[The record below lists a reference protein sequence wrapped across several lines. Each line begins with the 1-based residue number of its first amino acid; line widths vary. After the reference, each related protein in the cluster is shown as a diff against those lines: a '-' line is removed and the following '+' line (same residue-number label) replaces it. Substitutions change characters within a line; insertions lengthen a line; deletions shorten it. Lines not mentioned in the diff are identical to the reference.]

1 MQQLSVELQIPIP
14 ADSVL
19 IKKTEYDELQKD
31 SLKGKKFSI
40 KELAERTGLSR
51 TEIESGFE
59 NPKVRSIADVKRRKR
74 NSNDDKGG
82 FVLYPEGQGNP
93 WKFLAS
99 ATIDFIDNNFDLF
112 ISK

>member
-14 ADSVL
+14 SDSVL
-19 IKKTEYDELQKD
+19 ITKTEYEELQKD
-31 SLKGKKFSI
+31 SLKGKKFTI

-59 NPKVRSIADVKRRKR
+59 KPKVRSIADVNR
-74 NSNDDKGG
+74 GG

-99 ATIDFIDNNFDLF
+99 ATIDFIDKHFDLF